1 MLLPTDHLEKIQVIV
16 PALYTW
22 NRGHLRTFKRITTK
36 YAQYTLANLLQKF
49 FAKSLWFAQ
58 YRKKPHNN
66 ACQKLKHSTKKP
78 LKLVYT
84 SGDTYRKKNCE
95 LRYARISENSWQF
108 MHVYACSRSNK
119 MSSANTELLKQ
130 NWLNSHCLTRRHS
143 EFQLT
148 SLEVSFFSLFPQ
160 HVHQQFQHGSLMP
173 AGF

>member
-22 NRGHLRTFKRITTK
+22 NCGHLRTFKRITTK
-36 YAQYTLANLLQKF
+36 YAQYTF
-49 FAKSLWFAQ
+49 GRFTAKILCKVFTQ
-58 YRKKPHNN
+58 YRKKTHITMHVRNYN
-66 ACQKLKHSTKKP
+66 IAQKT

-84 SGDTYRKKNCE
+84 SGDTYQKKNCE
-95 LRYARISENSWQF
+95 LRYARISENSWEF
-108 MHVYACSRSNK
+108 MHVYACPRSNK
-119 MSSANTELLKQ
+119 MSSANIELLKQ
-130 NWLNSHCLTRRHS
+130 NWLNSHCLTRRHI